1 VDVAV
6 VAAVVAGVRHKVES
20 AVNVQI
26 AAKQHP
32 VKHARNAM
40 ATPSERI
47 ARPVANAESAAIVV
61 REANVASA
69 EKMRMAATPQR
80 MPKMSAPRAWR
91 QTRLS
96 NAQKLAQRERRV
108 ARADASVAK
117 DAANAVSAVARILKI
132 WRQLK
137 LS

>member
-1 VDVAV
+1 VAT
-6 VAAVVAGVRHKVES
+6 VATIVL
-20 AVNVQI
+20 
-26 AAKQHP
+26 
-32 VKHARNAM
+32 
-40 ATPSERI
+40 
-47 ARPVANAESAAIVV
+47 ANEV

-69 EKMRMAATPQR
+69 EKIRMAATPQR

-96 NAQKLAQRERRV
+96 NAQKLAQIERRV